1 MTIHN
6 AVGNLIDFYNVQFY
20 NQGNNSY
27 DTYDKLFIC
36 SGTPFQ
42 GTSVSELAKRGVNI
56 NKIVVG
62 KPCLQ
67 KDAVNTG
74 WMDLNTL
81 KNSINRAHKEGG
93 WSAGVM
99 FWQFSSDKNGKA
111 IMTVISELKQACIG
125 KN

>member
-6 AVGNLIDFYNVQFY
+6 AIGNLIDFYNVQFY

-27 DTYDKLFIC
+27 DTYEKLFIC
-36 SGTPFQ
+36 SGPHFQ
-42 GTSVSELAKRGVNI
+42 GTSVSELAKRGVTL

-67 KDAVNTG
+67 KDVVNTG
-74 WMDLNTL
+74 LMDMNSL
-81 KNSINRAHKEGG
+81 KNAINRAYKEGG

-99 FWQFSSDKNGKA
+99 FWQFSSDKNGQA
-111 IMTVISELKQACIG
+111 IMTVINELKQACG
-125 KN
+125 KI